1 VRLLPLKQDNV
12 RSALLSNRKRVF
24 VVDDS
29 PGVLRAMERLLQQH
43 GYDTVLFGSA
53 EAFEKHTCFKEV
65 LCVLLD
71 INLDNGRSGIQLRHR
86 LKEKGHAVPVIYMT
100 ANDNPVV
107 HKAALE
113 SGCLAYFVKPVS
125 ARSLI
130 GQLERASHFG
140 QATI

>member
-1 VRLLPLKQDNV
+1 
-12 RSALLSNRKRVF
+12 
-24 VVDDS
+24 
-29 PGVLRAMERLLQQH
+29 MERLLQRH
-43 GYDTVLFGSA
+43 GYETVLFGSA
-53 EAFEKHTCFKEV
+53 EAFEKHTCFNEA

-71 INLDNGRSGIQLRHR
+71 INLDSGRSGIQLRHR
-86 LKEKGHAVPVIYMT
+86 LKEEGHAVPVIYMT
-100 ANDNPVV
+100 ANDNSVA

-130 GQLERASHFG
+130 DQLERASHFG